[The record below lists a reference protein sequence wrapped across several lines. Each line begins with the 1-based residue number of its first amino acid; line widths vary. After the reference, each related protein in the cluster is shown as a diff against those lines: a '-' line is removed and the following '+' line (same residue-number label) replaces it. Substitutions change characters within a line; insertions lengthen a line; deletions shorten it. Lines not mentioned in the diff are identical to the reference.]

1 MSNKG
6 LNSHPSADTANYTP
20 HSLSPPPSRGEEV
33 FLYCPPHSSPQS
45 HPTDRLLLLPAADGW
60 HSPGVWHLAMA
71 IFVTKRPPSLWS
83 GTQLSQPGPHQASPP
98 TRLLRFLVSPTV
110 QNVSTSPPT
119 LRLQI
124 CCRMYV
130 GCCCC
135 LLVVVFL
142 CLFFFPVK
150 PVLNMLSLI
159 TKHQSAAR
167 LPHVAVHD
175 SEPIAPSDVR

>member
-20 HSLSPPPSRGEEV
+20 HSLSPHRVGGRDLGRRCSTTAHPP
-33 FLYCPPHSSPQS
+33 SSPQS
-45 HPTDRLLLLPAADGW
+45 HPTDRLLLFPAADGW
-60 HSPGVWHLAMA
+60 HSPGLWHLAMA

-83 GTQLSQPGPHQASPP
+83 GTQLSQPGPNQASPP

-110 QNVSTSPPT
+110 QNVPTSPPT

-135 LLVVVFL
+135 CWLW
-142 CLFFFPVK
+142 CFFPVK
-150 PVLNMLSLI
+150 PVLSTCCL
-159 TKHQSAAR
+159 
-167 LPHVAVHD
+167 
-175 SEPIAPSDVR
+175 